1 MNTAE
6 KNLIEKTELE
16 NRAVLELYDDSRTM
30 IGDRML
36 VSLTVRVQI
45 HVNSLYQGDAEDGL
59 PAAEEIRAALGDPIT
74 WEHTR
79 QRRFIDAREKTEV
92 FESLRAD
99 FEENMRPYL
108 NHPQFPAGCVRRQ
121 MEEYRKRSTWYK

>member
-1 MNTAE
+1 MNSAE
-6 KNLIEKTELE
+6 NLIEKTKLE
-16 NRAVLELYDDSRTM
+16 NRAILELYDGSRTI

-36 VSLTVRVQI
+36 VSLTVRVHI
-45 HVNSLYQGDAEDGL
+45 PVNILYQDDMSDGL
-59 PAAEEIRAALGDPIT
+59 PPAEEIRTALGDPIT

-108 NHPQFPAGCVRRQ
+108 NHPQFPAGCFRRQ
-121 MEEYRKRSTWYK
+121 MEEYRKQSTWYK